1 MNMSEAQLA
10 AEMICTQINNIW
22 IRILNNHLLVLRIK
36 LLHIWVALNH
46 HLRCSI
52 NLCKLLT
59 IQILL
64 KLHNLLFLTHLLLN
78 LELILLYFLRI
89 YGLLVILN
97 ILLKLLLVALLVLL
111 KTCQFDIIIWIW
123 WFWWLNLHNGILKF
137 LLVFIGQAFQN
148 FLLCFR
154 RKLKQ
159 LIQSQIMFGQDVVY
173 NWLLRILSLNMNI
186 HIGLRHL
193 LLLNLKFKSHLIL
206 IFFLKQFFLIEG
218 TRILLIKIKLK
229 LRIIQIFQIDSVF
242 RWLTLV
248 VKMNLFD
255 KQSLLVFLILIFH
268 QIRSL
273 LQEFLHLLIIT
284 VIWEVVWQI
293 FLYQPLK
300 IFEILAI
307 WSNNS
312 IYFTV

>member
-1 MNMSEAQLA
+1 MLSNINMSEAQLA
-10 AEMICTQINNIW
+10 AEMICAQINNIW
-22 IRILNNHLLVLRIK
+22 IWILNYHLLVLGIK

-46 HLRCSI
+46 HLRYSI

-89 YGLLVILN
+89 YGLLVVLN

-111 KTCQFDIIIWIW
+111 KTCQFDIIIRIW

-154 RKLKQ
+154 WKLKQ

-193 LLLNLKFKSHLIL
+193 LLLNLKF
-206 IFFLKQFFLIEG
+206 
-218 TRILLIKIKLK
+218 
-229 LRIIQIFQIDSVF
+229 
-242 RWLTLV
+242 
-248 VKMNLFD
+248 
-255 KQSLLVFLILIFH
+255 
-268 QIRSL
+268 
-273 LQEFLHLLIIT
+273 
-284 VIWEVVWQI
+284 
-293 FLYQPLK
+293 
-300 IFEILAI
+300 
-307 WSNNS
+307 
-312 IYFTV
+312 